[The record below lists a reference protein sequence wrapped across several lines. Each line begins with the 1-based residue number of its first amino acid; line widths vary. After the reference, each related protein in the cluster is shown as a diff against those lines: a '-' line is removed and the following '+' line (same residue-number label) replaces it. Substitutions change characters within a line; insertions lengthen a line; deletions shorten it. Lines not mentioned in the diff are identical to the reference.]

1 MKKLIL
7 LIGFL
12 CLFSIS
18 GILKAQRSGGG
29 GEAYPNLKTNQDALK
44 KWQDMRFGMFI
55 HWGPVSLRGTEIG
68 WSRGTNVSI
77 EDYDNLYKE
86 FNPFLFNAAEW
97 VTTAKKAGMKY
108 IVITTKHHDGFCLW
122 PTEVSEYDISSTPYG
137 QDILR
142 QLSDE
147 CRKQGIVF
155 GTYYSILDWHHPDYT
170 TRYGGDPRP
179 VEKSDMSKYIKYMYN
194 QLEELVNNYHT
205 KILWFDGEWEDSWN
219 HEEGIK
225 LYKYCRSLDD
235 ELLINNR
242 VDKGRKGMQGM
253 SKSGFAGD
261 FGTPEQEIGSYN
273 PEIPWESCITIGKQW
288 AWKPND
294 QLKSVKEL
302 IHTLALTSGG
312 GGNLLLNVGPMMD
325 GRIEQRQMDTLKEV
339 GKWISQFGESIYETK
354 AGPYMPGKW
363 FASTCKQNKVY
374 IHLLKWPDNS
384 ITLPNIKGYKLKTA
398 TIMKGA
404 ELKFKKNKDQLI
416 IELPDQAPNPF
427 NSVVILEYS
436 KPLSDIK
443 PIAINTGNNLPDNRE
458 QNP

>member
-1 MKKLIL
+1 MKTQIFISLI
-7 LIGFL
+7 FYFFF
-12 CLFSIS
+12 FS
-18 GILKAQRSGGG
+18 LAAQNNKGD
-29 GEAYPNLKTNQDALK
+29 GESNLNLETNQESLK
-44 KWQDMRFGMFI
+44 KWQNMRFGMFI

-68 WSRGTNVSI
+68 WSRGTHVPI

-86 FNPFLFNAAEW
+86 FNPLLFNATEW
-97 VTTAKKAGMKY
+97 VSTAKEAGMKY
-108 IVITTKHHDGFCLW
+108 IVITTKHHDGFSLW
-122 PTEVSEYDISSTPYG
+122 PTEVSEYDIASTPYG
-137 QDILR
+137 KDILR

-170 TRYGGDPRP
+170 TRYGSDPRP
-179 VEKSDMSKYIKYMYN
+179 VEDSDMSKYIKYMYK

-205 KILWFDGEWEDSWN
+205 KIFWFDGEWEDSWN

-261 FGTPEQEIGSYN
+261 FGTPEQEIGNYN

-339 GKWISQFGESIYETK
+339 GKWMSQFGESIYETE
-354 AGPYMPGKW
+354 AGPYKPEKW
-363 FASTCKQNKVY
+363 FASTIKQNEIY
-374 IHLLKWPDNS
+374 LHLLKWPDEN
-384 ITLPNIKGYKLKTA
+384 IRLPNIKGYKLKTA

-404 ELKFKKNKDQLI
+404 ELKFRKNKDQLI
-416 IELPDQAPNPF
+416 IELPDQAPNRF
-427 NSVVILEYS
+427 NSVIILEYN

-443 PIAINTGNNLPDNRE
+443 PIATNTEDNLSDDME
-458 QNP
+458 QKP